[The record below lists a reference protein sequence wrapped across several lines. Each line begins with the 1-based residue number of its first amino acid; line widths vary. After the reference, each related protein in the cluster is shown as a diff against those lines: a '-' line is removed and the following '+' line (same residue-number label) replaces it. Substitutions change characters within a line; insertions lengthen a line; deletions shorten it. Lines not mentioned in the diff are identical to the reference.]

1 MTTNET
7 LRKGLE
13 IELLG
18 YIARGLTDRAELVR
32 QELARL
38 GANPLSTD
46 GGSPVPSRADTSLKP
61 VKKAA
66 KKPSKGR

>member
-1 MTTNET
+1 MTTNEQ

-46 GGSPVPSRADTSLKP
+46 SGSPVPSRDNTPKT

-66 KKPSKGR
+66 PKKRKG